1 VSWIPIQ
8 PDRPYFAMRLA
19 ERFRSLRPLKKI
31 GGCGFWTGFAPN
43 PHLSKSANSA
53 SAQLG
58 GFGARA
64 EGESG
69 NVRYIVVRGAV
80 QSILLRTDPSAVIV
94 PPFYGCRRCSALGS
108 ASTAGAGV
116 EGKDG

>member
-1 VSWIPIQ
+1 MAPRHCLSSSGVSWIPIQ

-69 NVRYIVVRGAV
+69 NVR
-80 QSILLRTDPSAVIV
+80 
-94 PPFYGCRRCSALGS
+94 
-108 ASTAGAGV
+108 
-116 EGKDG
+116 